1 MKSSI
6 YLHIPYCKQACSYC
20 DFHFST
26 NLKTREDVLG
36 HMLKEIDTRSVIAPW
51 NHSHIGSIYFGG
63 GTPSLLESEE
73 IERILQHIHHTFK
86 DISEEV
92 EITLEANP
100 DDITQERLEHW
111 YGAGINRLSVGIQS
125 FEAAE
130 LSASNRAHTAE
141 ESHQVLEWITESAFE
156 NYSVDLIY
164 GMPGSSTESWQN
176 NLRHIEKYAPPH
188 ISCYALTV
196 EENTALAHQ
205 VKKGITR
212 LPDEEAV
219 LAQYEQL
226 RMWASAHGY
235 EHYELSN
242 YSKPGKRSLHN
253 QHYWSYQPY
262 LGIGPGAHSFDGTL
276 RFWNVSNNNLYAQG
290 AAITQEELSVS
301 EQLNERLMVR
311 LRTADGFR
319 YSTDLPQ
326 RGLSTFHKKAF
337 RKNVEA
343 ALRSGVI
350 ASINDGF
357 RILPENWMTSDAIIA
372 GLMIDHEDE
381 D

>member
-1 MKSSI
+1 M
-6 YLHIPYCKQACSYC
+6 
-20 DFHFST
+20 
-26 NLKTREDVLG
+26 
-36 HMLKEIDTRSVIAPW
+36 
-51 NHSHIGSIYFGG
+51 
-63 GTPSLLESEE
+63 
-73 IERILQHIHHTFK
+73 
-86 DISEEV
+86 
-92 EITLEANP
+92 
-100 DDITQERLEHW
+100 
-111 YGAGINRLSVGIQS
+111 
-125 FEAAE
+125 
-130 LSASNRAHTAE
+130 
-141 ESHQVLEWITESAFE
+141 
-156 NYSVDLIY
+156 
-164 GMPGSSTESWQN
+164 
-176 NLRHIEKYAPPH
+176 
-188 ISCYALTV
+188 

-205 VKKGITR
+205 VKKGITQ

-226 RMWASAHGY
+226 RMWASAQGY

-242 YSKPGKRSLHN
+242 YAKPGKRSLHN
-253 QHYWSYQPY
+253 QHYWSYEPY

-290 AAITQEELSVS
+290 AAITEEELSVS

>member
-26 NLKTREDVLG
+26 NLKTREEVLG
-36 HMLKEIDTRSVIAPW
+36 RMLQEIETRSIVAPW
-51 NHSHIGSIYFGG
+51 NNTQIGSIYFGG
-63 GTPSLLESEE
+63 GTPSLLESQE
-73 IERILQHIHHTFK
+73 IERLLQHIRHTFK
-86 DISEEV
+86 DISPDV

-100 DDITQERLEHW
+100 DDITPERLENW
-111 YGAGINRLSVGIQS
+111 YTAGINRLSVGVQS

-141 ESHQVLEWITESAFE
+141 ESHQVLQWITESAFE

-164 GMPGSSTESWQN
+164 GMPGSTTESWQN
-176 NLRHIEKYAPPH
+176 NLQQLEKYAPPH

-205 VKKGITR
+205 VKKGTTL

-226 RMWASAHGY
+226 RTWARTQGY

-242 YSKPGKRSLHN
+242 YSKAGKRSLHN
-253 QHYWSYQPY
+253 QHYWSYEPY

-290 AAITQEELSVS
+290 AAITQEALSVS

-319 YSTDLPQ
+319 YSKDLPQ
-326 RGLSTFHKKAF
+326 RGLSTAVEEAF
-337 RKNVEA
+337 RKNIAEG
-343 ALRSGVI
+343 LRSGVI
-350 ASINDGF
+350 APINDGF

-372 GLMIDHEDE
+372 GLMIDHNDE

>member
-1 MKSSI
+1 MW
-6 YLHIPYCKQACSYC
+6 A
-20 DFHFST
+20 
-26 NLKTREDVLG
+26 
-36 HMLKEIDTRSVIAPW
+36 
-51 NHSHIGSIYFGG
+51 
-63 GTPSLLESEE
+63 
-73 IERILQHIHHTFK
+73 FK
-86 DISEEV
+86 
-92 EITLEANP
+92 A
-100 DDITQERLEHW
+100 
-111 YGAGINRLSVGIQS
+111 

-141 ESHQVLEWITESAFE
+141 ESHQVLQWITESAFE

-164 GMPGSSTESWQN
+164 GMPGSTIESWQN
-176 NLRHIEKYAPPH
+176 NLRQLEKYAPPH

-205 VKKGITR
+205 VKKGITQ

-226 RMWASAHGY
+226 RMWASAQGY

-242 YSKPGKRSLHN
+242 YAKPGKRSLHN
-253 QHYWSYQPY
+253 QHYWSYEPY

-290 AAITQEELSVS
+290 AAITQEALSVS

-319 YSTDLPQ
+319 YSTNLPQ
-326 RGLSTFHKKAF
+326 CGLSTANEEAF

-350 ASINDGF
+350 APINDGF